1 MSCIVNGQTLL
12 EYESIF
18 NDISKNKFEQFLIYL
33 FETLL
38 PRKLK
43 IDRDIFSKLF
53 SKIPYLPRMKLF
65 DYLRKDKH
73 YESHLI
79 RLEDLIQNLILIIF
93 GTIEEKIN
101 FVINFFN
108 FNNDKKIYYED
119 VKLTFY
125 YFHLFT
131 IRKDEIN
138 LDKILDD
145 CFNGKEYLTQNEFLS
160 LIKTKNSDLFY
171 LLLFS
176 FNQNL
181 FNRNDLKIIHHNIND
196 IYHKSYTHV
205 SFLYETLSNPSKNLF
220 DYINNNYN
228 LDLQYCDDNSKE
240 LDELNELNSFEND
253 FKFFRNTLMSNNNIN
268 EDKDYI
274 KKKKKVSSF
283 SETKCK
289 FNKNSLST
297 LPNEFHKNYHNSPTQ
312 NIYSTCLN
320 STIKNLKLYE
330 DNDFK
335 KIAIEIYGINYES
348 KIIYSE
354 NYLIVKY
361 NTEKKERKFLIIPFN
376 LSFLIKINKEKEKNK
391 NNYEVIIKN
400 QIPRYEKE
408 FIFKFISEDDR
419 NTFYNKIYLLT
430 KSFEIESKFNFIEE
444 LGNGEFGTTYLV
456 TKKVQNSKKN
466 SINLEALIEIKN
478 TKIEKILGKKY
489 AIKVLKK
496 KKLQKRDINN
506 IFNRNEVEISKILVR
521 TKHKNIINIQN
532 VLEDINNVYI
542 IMEYCP
548 KKNININE
556 LSLNEK
562 LKQIT
567 QIINGIKFLHKLG
580 IIHRDLK
587 INHLLIGEDNNIRII
602 DYGFSSITSPYSFIN
617 DIFGSFSYFP
627 PEILEKKPYS
637 FSIDYWNIGII
648 SYFYLY
654 NNIPFENINNVNEI
668 KNFDLYKFLFDNC
681 ENNNLNKYANSIKNI
696 ILSCMKIDVNNRGKD
711 LDNFL
716 IK

>member
-12 EYESIF
+12 ENESIF

-53 SKIPYLPRMKLF
+53 YKIPYLPRMKLF
-65 DYLRKDKH
+65 DYLRKDNY

-79 RLEDLIQNLILIIF
+79 RLEDLIENLILIIF
-93 GTIEEKIN
+93 GTIEEKMY

-108 FNNDKKIYYED
+108 FNNDQKIYYED

-131 IRKDEIN
+131 LRKDEIS
-138 LDKILDD
+138 LDKIIDNS
-145 CFNGKEYLTQNEFLS
+145 FNGKDFLTQNEFLN
-160 LIKTKNSDLFY
+160 LIKNKNSDLFY

-176 FNQNL
+176 FNQT
-181 FNRNDLKIIHHNIND
+181 FFHRNDLKIIHHNIND
-196 IYHKSYTHV
+196 IYYKTYTQV

-220 DYINNNYN
+220 EYINDNYN
-228 LDLQYCDDNSKE
+228 LDLQYHDDSKG

-253 FKFFRNTLMSNNNIN
+253 FKAFRSTLMSSNNIS
-268 EDKDYI
+268 EDEDYF
-274 KKKKKVSSF
+274 KNKKKVTSF
-283 SETKCK
+283 SETKCNIK
-289 FNKNSLST
+289 FFPSLSSDYKINT
-297 LPNEFHKNYHNSPTQ
+297 HNSPTQ
-312 NIYSTCLN
+312 HIYSTCLN
-320 STIKNLKLYE
+320 NRIINLTLNE

-335 KIAIEIYGINYES
+335 KIAIEIYGINYEC

-361 NTEKKERKFLIIPFN
+361 NSEKKERKFLVIPFN
-376 LSFLIKINKEKEKNK
+376 LSFLVKLNKEKNQK
-391 NNYEVIIKN
+391 NYEVIIKN

-408 FIFKFISEDDR
+408 FIFKFISENDR
-419 NTFYNKIYLLT
+419 NTFYDKMYLLT

-444 LGNGEFGTTYLV
+444 LGNGEFGTTYLA
-456 TKKVQNSKKN
+456 TKKVQNNKKN
-466 SINLEALIEIKN
+466 SINLQALIEIKN

-496 KKLQKRDINN
+496 KVIQKRDNNN

-521 TKHKNIINIQN
+521 IKHKNIINIQK
-532 VLEDINNVYI
+532 VLEDVNNIYI

-556 LSLNEK
+556 LSQIEK

-580 IIHRDLK
+580 IVHRDLK
-587 INHLLIGEDNNIRII
+587 LNHLLIGEDNNIRII
-602 DYGFSSITSPYSFIN
+602 DYGYSSIISPYSFIN
-617 DIFGSFSYFP
+617 DIFGSFGDIFP

-637 FSIDYWNIGII
+637 FPVDYWNIGVI
-648 SYFYLY
+648 SYYYLY
-654 NNIPFENINNVNEI
+654 NNYPFEDLKNVNDI
-668 KNFDLYKFLFDNC
+668 KNFNLYKFLFDNC
-681 ENNNLNKYANSIKNI
+681 DNNNINTYDNSIKNI

-711 LDNFL
+711 LDNYL
-716 IK
+716 INI